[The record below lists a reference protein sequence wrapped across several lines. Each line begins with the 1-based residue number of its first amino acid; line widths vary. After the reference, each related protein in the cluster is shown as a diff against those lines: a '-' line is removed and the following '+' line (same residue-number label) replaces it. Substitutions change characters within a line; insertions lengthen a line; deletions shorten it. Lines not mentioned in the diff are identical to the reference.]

1 MIIVMIMTMIRHI
14 LEEEGADMG
23 NDSGNITVNADEL
36 CNTYVV
42 GCDNGAGGT
51 YSLADCQEKCPRFP
65 QSPVMPPPANR
76 LSLIWRNAV

>member
-1 MIIVMIMTMIRHI
+1 
-14 LEEEGADMG
+14 MG

-51 YSLADCQEKCPRFP
+51 YSLADCQEKVSAF
-65 QSPVMPPPANR
+65 SSIA
-76 LSLIWRNAV
+76 SNAAA